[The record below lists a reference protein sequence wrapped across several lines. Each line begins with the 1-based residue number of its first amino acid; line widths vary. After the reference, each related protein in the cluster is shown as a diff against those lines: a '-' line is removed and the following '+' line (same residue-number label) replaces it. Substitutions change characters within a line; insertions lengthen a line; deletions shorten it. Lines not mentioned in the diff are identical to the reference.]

1 MRVAVSGGTSGIG
14 AALVREG
21 EARGW
26 KMMPGS
32 RRNGLD
38 GRSETSIEEFFTEP
52 VDAVHC
58 AGVFIDG

>member
-1 MRVAVSGGTSGIG
+1 
-14 AALVREG
+14 
-21 EARGW
+21 
-26 KMMPGS
+26 MMPGS

-38 GRSETSIEEFFTEP
+38 VRSETSIEEFFTEP